1 VVENYYFPNPQR
13 PPAVFEHDAH
23 NEKADLFDCAECHHV
38 YDEEGQ
44 KLEWDSSEDQACA
57 DCHGLSDQGRMPG
70 LRKAFHQNCRGC
82 HLTVQKGPF
91 MRAVPCKTVT
101 RTRRMPRIWAGE
113 MAKKI
118 LIIDDDPVIL
128 KYLQALFE
136 DNGYATCT
144 ATSSMEGLQLVSP
157 KSRI

>member
-1 VVENYYFPNPQR
+1 MKKIGVLSAVLLAAMLVVYAFAQQDMRFVENYYFPNPQR

-44 KLEWDSSEDQACA
+44 KIEWDSSEDQACA

-70 LRKAFHQNCRGC
+70 LRKAFHQNCKGC

-91 MRAVPCKTVT
+91 
-101 RTRRMPRIWAGE
+101 
-113 MAKKI
+113 
-118 LIIDDDPVIL
+118 
-128 KYLQALFE
+128 
-136 DNGYATCT
+136 TC
-144 ATSSMEGLQLVSP
+144 AQCHVKP
-157 KSRI
+157 